1 LIGGLSAANAN
12 PRKAR
17 FSRGRIDIVA
27 MSEAQIAVIGKAR
40 ERLETLKVRL

>member
-1 LIGGLSAANAN
+1 MYAARRAC
-12 PRKAR
+12 
-17 FSRGRIDIVA
+17 IA